1 VCKLKYL
8 VHLVHPVVVNSNTQ
22 KVRLTHQHLKMYIYI
37 IYEKALHV
45 STLKGSSSG
54 AESNEL
60 TTHISRHMRTR
71 NSDKK
76 DTI

>member
-1 VCKLKYL
+1 
-8 VHLVHPVVVNSNTQ
+8 
-22 KVRLTHQHLKMYIYI
+22 MYIYI
-37 IYEKALHV
+37 IYENALNV

-60 TTHISRHMRTR
+60 ITTHISRHMRMW